1 MATRAPAD
9 QVLAAVHTPVQL
21 VLTAR
26 ASVPPRAVPG
36 AAEVH
41 HVPPLAGQ
49 VGRATMSAAAPEQ
62 VHVAPADLHHG
73 AVESAPTA
81 SVQAAVVPSAQKVGH
96 RAMNSAA
103 NAAALVRV
111 RAAPVDLHPGA
122 AASAATTSV
131 QVAVVH
137 SAPKAGHHAM
147 NSAENAALVAPVRAP
162 RAAAGAVVRCVA
174 KAVRR
179 VRNAPAGVETR
190 VLLAA
195 VANRS
200 APVPTAR
207 AHRATSGARAP
218 AMKAHPRASCA

>member
-9 QVLAAVHTPVQL
+9 QVLAAVHAPVQL

-26 ASVPPRAVPG
+26 ASAPPRAAPG

-41 HVPPLAGQ
+41 HVPPLVAP
-49 VGRATMSAAAPEQ
+49 VGRATMSAAAPDQ
-62 VHVAPADLHHG
+62 VHAAPADPHHG

-81 SVQAAVVPSAQKVGH
+81 SVLVAVGPSGQKGGH

-131 QVAVVH
+131 QVAVVR
-137 SAPKAGHHAM
+137 SAPKVGHSAM
-147 NSAENAALVAPVRAP
+147 NSVANVALVAPVHDP
-162 RAAAGAVVRCVA
+162 RAAAGAIVRSVA
-174 KAVRR
+174 KAVRK
-179 VRNAPAGVETR
+179 VRNAPAEVETR

-218 AMKAHPRASCA
+218 AMKAHPRA